1 MGDTKISGRI
11 VTVRH
16 PDREIYALFADL
28 GHFAEHLPEDV
39 KEKSSLEFDTDHLL
53 AKVQGFEFG
62 IKVEERV
69 PFTMVK
75 YIQFGT
81 TPVSFD
87 FFVNIEALSEDTCS
101 FRLSLD
107 AQLGTMMKMMVGG
120 KLKEAVDRLTDEL
133 EKRLI

>member
-1 MGDTKISGRI
+1 M
-11 VTVRH
+11 TVRH

-69 PFTMVK
+69 PFTMV
-75 YIQFGT
+75 
-81 TPVSFD
+81 
-87 FFVNIEALSEDTCS
+87 NIYVRYHSRE
-101 FRLSLD
+101 F
-107 AQLGTMMKMMVGG
+107 
-120 KLKEAVDRLTDEL
+120 
-133 EKRLI
+133 